1 MISKEELGHDSLK
14 NHLEFWDFMGCGMQ
28 GQQDL
33 FPVHGLWRSH
43 SSCWAGGDPAAPN
56 GTMEILQ
63 LCRAS
68 WLDKESPKFMT
79 LERAGGS
86 LSLSGGQKEDLEF
99 LWDILRVQQYMRNH
113 TVIFSPHRI
122 SWFSFSLFPINM
134 DFPIISIKGRCFL
147 RPCQVTDDG
156 NDF

>member
-14 NHLEFWDFMGCGMQ
+14 NHLEFWDFMACGMQ

-86 LSLSGGQKEDLEF
+86 LSLWRTEGGPGIPVGYFKGAAVHEKPHCDFQSSQN
-99 LWDILRVQQYMRNH
+99 ILVFFFPLSYKYG
-113 TVIFSPHRI
+113 FSHYLHKREMLPQTLPGDR
-122 SWFSFSLFPINM
+122 
-134 DFPIISIKGRCFL
+134 
-147 RPCQVTDDG
+147 
-156 NDF
+156 